1 MIARDS
7 DVVAATREYERWM
20 ARQTEVVRADLSYKH
35 RRMEENPFV
44 FLRATYYRWVQLWPG
59 VQPGVARAPRVS
71 SVGDV
76 HMENF
81 GTWRDAEGRLV
92 WGINDFDEAHPAPY
106 TNDLVR
112 LATSVLLAA
121 GLRQFQVAARGACES
136 ILDGYSSTL
145 ERGGR
150 PVVLAERRRWLRN
163 IAVAQL
169 KDPATF
175 WRKLLA
181 RTTTTGRALP
191 AAIARAVLPAPNLE
205 YLVRRRRAGAGSLG
219 RPRFVV
225 IANVGGG
232 YIARELKVAIP
243 PSVVWASNGRE
254 PGSDVGRLLARAVR
268 VPDPFYR
275 LTPRWVIRR
284 LAPDC
289 TKLDIHLLTLPGD
302 QSRLLRAMG
311 SEVANI
317 HLGSP
322 TREVLADL
330 YGRPSQWLQKAA
342 TEMAEVIITDWKA
355 WRRR

>member
-1 MIARDS
+1 VIGRPS
-7 DVVAATREYERWM
+7 DLIAATRDFEQWM
-20 ARQTEVVRADLSYKH
+20 ARQTPVVRADLRYKH

-44 FLRATYYRWVQLWPG
+44 FLRATYYRWVQLWAAVLPK
-59 VQPGVARAPRVS
+59 VARAPRVS
-71 SVGDV
+71 SVGDL

-92 WGINDFDEAHPAPY
+92 WGVNDFDEAHPAPY

-121 GLRQFQVAARGACES
+121 RLKQFQVAARGACDA
-136 ILDGYSSTL
+136 ILDGYETTL
-145 ERGGR
+145 TRGGR

-181 RTTTTGRALP
+181 NTTTMGRALP
-191 AAIARAVLPAPNLE
+191 AALARAALPDRRLE

-232 YIARELKVAIP
+232 YIARELKTAIP
-243 PSVVWASNGRE
+243 SAVVWASNGRE
-254 PGSDVGRLLARAVR
+254 PGSDVSRLLGRAVR
-268 VPDPFYR
+268 VADPYYR
-275 LTPRWVIRR
+275 LTKRWVIRR

-317 HLGSP
+317 HLASQ
-322 TREVLADL
+322 TRAVLADL
-330 YGRPSQWLQKAA
+330 HGRPTRWLHEAA
-342 TEMAEVIITDWKA
+342 AEMAEVTVSEWKA
-355 WRRR
+355 WRQR